1 MFQRDYWRFERG
13 ADALAAL
20 DGLRAMAV
28 LLVVWRH
35 GLFPFFEAHGGKPIF
50 APFGYDLATIL
61 VNGWIGVDLFFVLS
75 GFLIARLLL
84 NQQEKPGGLR
94 FGPYLMKRALRIMPT
109 YVFVIGIVVAGL
121 IPYYDV
127 SPEALY
133 LRVAYHLLVL
143 QDYLPPNIVVAFWS
157 LGVEEKFYL
166 AAPFMLGSVFAV
178 RRFRTRAALVLGVIG
193 GSILLRAWSAATV
206 ETTGATMTY
215 LEFLPVF
222 RYPFHA
228 CLDALGLGMLAALL
242 HRRAMA
248 APQSLRRRRAGAMF
262 WAGVAWLLVLL
273 APRIVLAQIDWWDQ
287 ILQPTA
293 IALGFTAML
302 LGAAL
307 GGGPQRLLGAHALLV
322 VARISYPLYLVHMTV
337 IPLAWVLVG
346 AGPTGDGGDLA
357 RFLPVYAALTFALAF
372 AVHFAVEKPFL
383 NLRDRLD
390 RVTWRSSAA
399 ARA

>member
-1 MFQRDYWRFERG
+1 
-13 ADALAAL
+13 
-20 DGLRAMAV
+20 
-28 LLVVWRH
+28 
-35 GLFPFFEAHGGKPIF
+35 
-50 APFGYDLATIL
+50 
-61 VNGWIGVDLFFVLS
+61 
-75 GFLIARLLL
+75 
-84 NQQEKPGGLR
+84 
-94 FGPYLMKRALRIMPT
+94 
-109 YVFVIGIVVAGL
+109 
-121 IPYYDV
+121 
-127 SPEALY
+127 
-133 LRVAYHLLVL
+133 
-143 QDYLPPNIVVAFWS
+143 
-157 LGVEEKFYL
+157 
-166 AAPFMLGSVFAV
+166 
-178 RRFRTRAALVLGVIG
+178 
-193 GSILLRAWSAATV
+193 
-206 ETTGATMTY
+206 
-215 LEFLPVF
+215 
-222 RYPFHA
+222 
-228 CLDALGLGMLAALL
+228 
-242 HRRAMA
+242 
-248 APQSLRRRRAGAMF
+248 
-262 WAGVAWLLVLL
+262 VAWLLVLL

-372 AVHFAVEKPFL
+372 AVHFAIEKPFL